1 MARRASPARSLAISP
16 KAPKRKY
23 GFRPARSSFFHPM
36 RVRLPVTSPSST
48 PQCCRRRRR
57 ARTPGQGLA
66 LQTWD
71 AVHVD
76 LLRAADY
83 LGHGAANGG
92 RGRAGIAQHAREDV
106 GIEHAV
112 DGDVVSAGFEAGDAA
127 DGIDERLA
135 MVRPGAADE
144 GAVDIEEDEG
154 GGGIHGRG
162 GWHFMMA
169 ETGRATQGAGW
180 AFKGPLRGA
189 TVARVGGP
197 CVQVMLGQPPN
208 GPRLDRCA

>member
-1 MARRASPARSLAISP
+1 LAISP

-23 GFRPARSSFFHPM
+23 GFRPA
-36 RVRLPVTSPSST
+36 VELLPSDAREVAGDQSEQHAMFLQTA
-48 PQCCRRRRR
+48 QEGAHAR
-57 ARTPGQGLA
+57 AGFA
-66 LQTWD
+66 LQVGD
-71 AVHVD
+71 AAHVE
-76 LLRAADY
+76 LLRAADD

-92 RGRAGIAQHAREDV
+92 RGGAGVAQHTGEDV

-112 DGDVVSAGFEAGDAA
+112 DGDVVGGGFEAGDAA

-135 MVRPGAADE
+135 MMRAGAAEE

-169 ETGRATQGAGW
+169 EWGGLVQGVGR
-180 AFKGPLRGA
+180 
-189 TVARVGGP
+189 
-197 CVQVMLGQPPN
+197 
-208 GPRLDRCA
+208 

>member
-1 MARRASPARSLAISP
+1 MLFRSQHAAVLQA
-16 KAPKRKY
+16 AQE
-23 GFRPARSSFFHPM
+23 GAH
-36 RVRLPVTSPSST
+36 
-48 PQCCRRRRR
+48 
-57 ARTPGQGLA
+57 AGAGLA

-83 LGHGAANGG
+83 LGHGAANGR
-92 RGRAGIAQHAREDV
+92 RGRAGVAEHAREDV

-112 DGDVVSAGFEAGDAA
+112 DGNAIGGGFEAGDAA
-127 DGIDERLA
+127 DGIDKRLA
-135 MVRPGAADE
+135 VMRPGATDQ